1 MEETGDWTVMLTT
14 NWPTLAL
21 VVSFAFGIYMLVRF
35 LAGTFESFGRA
46 LGPVGKFFAARRA
59 ISQAESDDMRRQI
72 VALDKRVRALL
83 YRDECYFAYMMTDA
97 EWHKKHELLA
107 IAKGWAFEPHMSF
120 LAFRDKWMRERG
132 LDKET
137 DIWT

>member
-1 MEETGDWTVMLTT
+1 METGDWTVMLTT
-14 NWPTLAL
+14 NWPTIAL
-21 VVSFAFGIYMLVRF
+21 IASLAFGIFVIVRF
-35 LAGTFESFGRA
+35 LAGTFEAFGDA
-46 LGPVGKFFAARRA
+46 LGPVGKWFQARRA

-97 EWHKKHELLA
+97 EWHRRAELRA
-107 IAKGWAFEPHMSF
+107 IAMGWDLEPHTPF
-120 LAFRDKWMRERG
+120 LRFRDTWMRERG
-132 LDKET
+132 IGEEL